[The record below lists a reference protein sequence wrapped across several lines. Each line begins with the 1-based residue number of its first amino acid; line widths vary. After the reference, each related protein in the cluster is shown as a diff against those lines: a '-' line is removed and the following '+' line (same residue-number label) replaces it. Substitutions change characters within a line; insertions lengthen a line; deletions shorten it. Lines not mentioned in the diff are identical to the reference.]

1 MGLVLL
7 CVGLTGYAVYMHERQ
22 LAVAPASYEPLLELI
37 GQAESK
43 GNYNAYFGAPH
54 STSPRF
60 TDMTIRQV
68 RDWQR
73 AYIAHG
79 AASSAVGKYQIIDTT
94 LDGLVT
100 RLKLSPDTKFDHATQ
115 DALAVAL
122 IERRGSID
130 YINKQLS
137 QSQLAANLAQEWAS
151 LPRITGSQPESSY
164 YAGDGLNASLVH
176 SQQVLHAVAQLK
188 PQ

>member
-1 MGLVLL
+1 
-7 CVGLTGYAVYMHERQ
+7 MHERR
-22 LAVAPASYEPLLELI
+22 LAVDPASYAPLLELI

-43 GNYNAYFGAPH
+43 GNYNAYFGHPL
-54 STSPRF
+54 SSSPRF
-60 TDMTIRQV
+60 TDMTLRQV

-73 AYIAHG
+73 QYVAQG

-94 LDGLVT
+94 LDGLVA
-100 RLKLSPDTKFDHATQ
+100 RLKISPDTKFDAATQ
-115 DALAVAL
+115 DRLAVAL
-122 IERRGSID
+122 VERRGSVD

-137 QSQLAANLAQEWAS
+137 QSQLAANLAKEWAS
-151 LPRITGSQPESSY
+151 LPRINGPKPESSY

-176 SQQVLHAVAQLK
+176 SQQILHAVSQLK